1 MTVLVESGW
10 TALAQFLVSMC
21 LVIVH
26 ARVLLPR
33 QPEPAADVPGANDK
47 PSYVT
52 LASWR
57 LTGCAALLSLVC
69 QPLVWMMPEA
79 LRAAATIWSSSMAVL
94 VVVDA
99 ASTWIPR
106 RLTWICLAESAIC
119 LVVGTLIVG
128 EPQRL
133 VGAGLAALV
142 VSALFAGLWW
152 IGAGL
157 GFADVRIALG
167 LGLVAGAESFD
178 FVVLA
183 VLAGTCIGA
192 LWGIVH
198 RLAVGSGRAFA
209 YAPALWSGL
218 WLAQLI
224 RLWM

>member
-79 LRAAATIWSSSMAVL
+79 LRAAATIWS
-94 VVVDA
+94 
-99 ASTWIPR
+99 
-106 RLTWICLAESAIC
+106 
-119 LVVGTLIVG
+119 
-128 EPQRL
+128 
-133 VGAGLAALV
+133 
-142 VSALFAGLWW
+142 
-152 IGAGL
+152 
-157 GFADVRIALG
+157 
-167 LGLVAGAESFD
+167 
-178 FVVLA
+178 
-183 VLAGTCIGA
+183 
-192 LWGIVH
+192 
-198 RLAVGSGRAFA
+198 
-209 YAPALWSGL
+209 
-218 WLAQLI
+218 
-224 RLWM
+224 